1 MNNHI
6 MLDLETLGTGRNSV
20 ILSIGAVRFDPF
32 IPRTAQAFDGTFYA
46 EFGSDSLVL
55 QQRLG
60 LEINAATVEWWMRQS
75 VLAKRVFKNG
85 VVDDPA
91 DALLRFTEFVNYTP
105 RTKIWGNG
113 SDFDN
118 LLLGDMYDALSIKR
132 PWSYSNNRCYRTMK
146 NLPGGPS
153 PSADGG
159 VAHHALD
166 DALRQ
171 AKHLVDIYQWLGMKT
186 DTYDQ

>member
-85 VVDDPA
+85 VVNDPVDTLA
-91 DALLRFTEFVNYTP
+91 RFSDFVAVSP
-105 RTKIWGNG
+105 EPWMWGNG
-113 SDFDN
+113 ADFDN
-118 LLLGDMYDALSIKR
+118 MLLGDMYDAFSLKR
-132 PWSYSNNRCYRTMK
+132 SWSYGQNRCYRTMK
-146 NLPGGPS
+146 NLPGAPVNLHIK
-153 PSADGG
+153 G
-159 VAHHALD
+159 VAHNALD
-166 DALRQ
+166 DAIRQ
-171 AKHLVDIYQWLGMKT
+171 AKHLADIYQWLRT
-186 DTYDQ
+186 